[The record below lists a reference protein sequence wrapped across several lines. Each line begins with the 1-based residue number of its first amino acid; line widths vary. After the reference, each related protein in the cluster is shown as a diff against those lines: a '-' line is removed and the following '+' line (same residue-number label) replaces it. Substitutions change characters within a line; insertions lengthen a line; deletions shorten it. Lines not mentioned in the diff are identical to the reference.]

1 MRYSTCGLEPLSRVI
16 AAGEGVHPSLP
27 RGKNNPQ
34 AGRTEEKRQG
44 HGCGFGDQVF
54 ASEYRFC
61 SCFSTSS
68 PPVEENQMPV
78 KARNGVPAY
87 QRIQG
92 VIRKVIDTGGLRPGD
107 AVPSERELARIHE
120 VSLMT
125 ARHALATLEQEG
137 VVERRRGVGTFVSTP
152 KIHFNKLMSY
162 TEQMRSRSLT
172 AGSKVLFSEIVD
184 DEAEATARLSL
195 SPKSHVLKLERLRH
209 TSGEPFALET
219 CYFSAKHF
227 ASLLSEQLERESL
240 FGILERRY
248 NVVLGY
254 ADEEVDATAADPRT
268 AELLGVPKREP
279 LLRIRQ
285 VIYSTKGTVIVYVLG
300 LYRSDRHNL
309 VIRRFR

>member
-1 MRYSTCGLEPLSRVI
+1 
-16 AAGEGVHPSLP
+16 
-27 RGKNNPQ
+27 
-34 AGRTEEKRQG
+34 
-44 HGCGFGDQVF
+44 
-54 ASEYRFC
+54 
-61 SCFSTSS
+61 
-68 PPVEENQMPV
+68 MPV

-92 VIRKVIDTGGLRPGD
+92 TIRKIIDSGGLRPGD
-107 AVPSERELARIHE
+107 AVPSERELARIHA

-184 DEAEATARLSL
+184 DEEEATARLSL
-195 SPKSHVLKLERLRH
+195 APKTPVLKLERLRH
-209 TSGEPFALET
+209 TAGEPFALET
-219 CYFSAKHF
+219 CYFSAKQY
-227 ASLLSEQLERESL
+227 AGLLSEPLEKESL
-240 FGILERRY
+240 FGILERHYR
-248 NVVLGY
+248 VVLGY

-285 VIYSTKGTVIVYVLG
+285 VIYSTKGSVIVYVLG